1 MAVGPAL
8 VRDRHAWQHLEG
20 FVVCAVA
27 TILITRS
34 FLGATGYPQIG
45 GGGLHIAHMLWGG
58 LLLLISQLLVLS
70 YLGPI
75 TKPLAA
81 VLGGV
86 GFGLFIDE
94 VGKFVTADNNY
105 FYRPAVAIMYVVFVL
120 IVLAGRLVH
129 DRRPQG
135 PAEQLANA
143 AAIAA
148 EGVVAGLTKT
158 RRSVAVRLLIR
169 AAKGG
174 ADQQMTSALSTVV
187 DLCPQRQS
195 DPPVLPTLRHRLSAS
210 LPQSWILVW
219 LTNILLIGQAAAGI
233 VGSLLVLLDSP
244 SGAELFAGVGQL
256 ISAAV
261 AGVLAVVALILQWS
275 QDRTAVLRWSRYAA
289 LVTVLFTEV
298 FDLVEQEFAGL
309 TGVGV
314 GLFALAVIALH
325 ERRSR
330 RPLTKEPQTST

>member
-8 VRDRHAWQHLEG
+8 VRDRNAWQHLEA

-34 FLGATGYPQIG
+34 FLGATGYPKIG
-45 GGGLHIAHMLWGG
+45 SGGLHIAHMLWGG
-58 LLLLISQLLVLS
+58 LLLLVSQLLVLS
-70 YLGPI
+70 YLGPV

-105 FYRPAVAIMYVVFVL
+105 FYRPAVAIMYVVFVV

-129 DRRPQG
+129 DRRPRG

-148 EGVVAGLTKT
+148 EGVVAGLTKS
-158 RRSVAVRLLIR
+158 RRSVANRLLTR

-174 ADQQMTSALSTVV
+174 ADAAMTSALSTVV
-187 DLCPQRQS
+187 DLCPPGRS
-195 DPPVLPTLRHRLSAS
+195 APHVFDTFRHRLAAL
-210 LPQSWILVW
+210 LPQSWVLVW

-233 VGSLLVLLDSP
+233 VGSLLVLLADP
-244 SGAELFAGVGQL
+244 HGAEWIAGFGQL

-275 QDRTAVLRWSRYAA
+275 DDRNAVLRWSRYAA

-330 RPLTKEPQTST
+330 RPLTKAQTST

>member
-1 MAVGPAL
+1 MRVRPVL
-8 VRDRHAWQHLEG
+8 VRDRQAWQHLEA
-20 FVVCAVA
+20 FVICAVV

-34 FLGATGYPQIG
+34 FLSATGYPKIG
-45 GGGLHIAHMLWGG
+45 SGGLHIAHMLWGG
-58 LLLLISQLLVLS
+58 LLLLIAQLLTLS
-70 YLGPI
+70 YLGPV

-120 IVLAGRLVH
+120 IVLAGRMLH
-129 DRRPQG
+129 DRRSRG

-148 EGVVAGLTKT
+148 EGVAAGLSKS
-158 RRSVAVRLLIR
+158 RRAVANRLLVL

-174 ADQQMTSALSTVV
+174 AGEDLTSALSTVV
-187 DLCPQRQS
+187 AQCPDRRS
-195 DPPVLPTLRHRLSAS
+195 GPPVFQTLRHRLAAL

-219 LTNILLIGQAAAGI
+219 LTNILLIGQAATA
-233 VGSLLVLLDSP
+233 VVDALQALPDQP
-244 SGAELFAGVGQL
+244 TDAQLFAGIGQMTSG
-256 ISAAV
+256 IV
-261 AGVLAVVALILQWS
+261 AGLLAVGALVVQWS
-275 QDRTAVLRWSRYAA
+275 RDRAVVLQLSRYSA
-289 LVTVLFTEV
+289 LVTVLFTQA
-298 FDLVEQEFAGL
+298 FDVARQEFAGL
-309 TGVGV
+309 IGVAV

-325 ERRSR
+325 ERRSN
-330 RPLTKEPQTST
+330 RPLMAKAKA